1 MHQEMSAK
9 NTDAN
14 REERRNVLVAR
25 PLQAGNR
32 EKLQAIWKDPIRV
45 INTVSPQVFIVEDL
59 VSNNIHKIHS
69 QRLRFYCDA
78 LLAVTHELVTKIK
91 HDGGL
96 FAVARLKEHIFSNWR
111 WEFLVQWL
119 RFNTI
124 SLIDKQWPLPPSQV
138 GSV

>member
-1 MHQEMSAK
+1 M
-9 NTDAN
+9 
-14 REERRNVLVAR
+14 AR

-32 EKLQAIWKDPIRV
+32 EKLQVIWKDPIRV
-45 INTVSPQVFIVEDL
+45 INTVSPQVFVVEDL

-78 LLAVTHELVTKIK
+78 SLAVTHELVTKIK
-91 HDGGL
+91 HDSGL
-96 FAVARLKEHIFSNWR
+96 FEVARLKEHRFSHWR
-111 WEFLVQWL
+111 WELLVQWL

-124 SLIDKQWPLPPSQV
+124 NLMDKQWPLPPSQV

>member
-25 PLQAGNR
+25 PLQADNR

-96 FAVARLKEHIFSNWR
+96 FAVARLNIFSHWR

-124 SLIDKQWPLPPSQV
+124 SLMDKQWPLPPSQV